1 MTPALKSKLAI
12 GALVIAGL
20 AFLNGSS
27 LLCYCPGPFVFA
39 VPFTVAAVFL
49 GSRWSTR
56 VIGISLCAASIAM
69 GVYQFERKQ
78 HIDATINAVRVKAE
92 TNSISK

>member
-1 MTPALKSKLAI
+1 
-12 GALVIAGL
+12 
-20 AFLNGSS
+20 
-27 LLCYCPGPFVFA
+27 
-39 VPFTVAAVFL
+39 
-49 GSRWSTR
+49 
-56 VIGISLCAASIAM
+56 M